1 MKRIGFTLI
10 ELIVVLVIIAIL
22 IAITLPCL
30 QSFRQQAKT
39 VLCASNI
46 RQLTLGLLMY
56 ETENRTLPYA
66 VDDHIPQNPP
76 PDGYSGNAAYDRMG
90 WWWFNYISDYS
101 PKDKKEKRLRWCPS
115 RQLKDSKF
123 KDNVLYG
130 NYGVNRSVCKVY
142 KSLQSSKKWAEFTG
156 TPLCTKDMQNAN
168 KTLLIVDCG
177 YSMITC
183 WHATDIPPV
192 TFDKNSIEDTVSAY
206 VPGLRI
212 NDKRSLWPGQEED
225 AINGRHPG
233 KTINAGFAD
242 GHISRKKADDL
253 LVEKTNDGYKNRGPL
268 WVP

>member
-10 ELIVVLVIIAIL
+10 ELIVVLGIIALL

-56 ETENRTLPYA
+56 ETENKTLPYA
-66 VDDHIPQNPP
+66 LFDKFPQSPP
-76 PDGYSGNAAYDRMG
+76 PDGYSGNLTYDKRG

-101 PKDKKEKRLRWCPS
+101 LKDKKEKRLRWCPARRLTDS
-115 RQLKDSKF
+115 RF
-123 KDNVLYG
+123 KDNVLCG
-130 NYGVNRSVCKVY
+130 NYGVNRFVCK
-142 KSLQSSKKWAEFTG
+142 SAQGSRKWAEFAG
-156 TPLCTKDMQNAN
+156 TPLYSKDMQNSN
-168 KTLLIVDCG
+168 KTLLVVDCG
-177 YSMITC
+177 YSMITW

-192 TFDKNSIEDTVSAY
+192 TFDKTSIEDTAY
-206 VPGLRI
+206 IPGLQI
-212 NDKRSLWPGQEED
+212 NDKRSLWPGQKED

-242 GHISRKKADDL
+242 GHISCKKADDL
-253 LVEKTNDGYKNRGPL
+253 LVEKTNDGYKNRCPL